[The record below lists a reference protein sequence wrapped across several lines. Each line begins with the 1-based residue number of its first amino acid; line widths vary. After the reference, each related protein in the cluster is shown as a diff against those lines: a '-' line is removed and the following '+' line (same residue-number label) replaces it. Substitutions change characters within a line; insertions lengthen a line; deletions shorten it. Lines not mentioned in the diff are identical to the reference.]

1 MSTDFDV
8 KEQKVEDVKTM
19 YIDDVKTIG
28 MVTFADRKGLRA
40 GMTVKESR
48 TIEAKPAVLH

>member
-1 MSTDFDV
+1 M
-8 KEQKVEDVKTM
+8 KTM

-48 TIEAKPAVLH
+48 TIEAKPAVLR